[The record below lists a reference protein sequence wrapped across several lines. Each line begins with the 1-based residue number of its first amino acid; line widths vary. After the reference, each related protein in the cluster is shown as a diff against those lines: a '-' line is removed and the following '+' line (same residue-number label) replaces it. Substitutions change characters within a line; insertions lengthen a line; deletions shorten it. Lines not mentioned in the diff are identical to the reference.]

1 MNTQRLNTTK
11 WYYPS
16 WYKGPEGVN
25 DMFFGFTDM
34 LKELKNLKGDNTTM
48 IEIGSYAGES
58 TAMFASSGKFVSIDT
73 IDPYYW
79 AGSYQVE
86 MEYKVNVRHW
96 NYIKQH
102 KHYSQDIHDK
112 FQNNQYDFVYIDGD
126 HSGENVA
133 RDIEQYF
140 PKVKPGGYIGGHD
153 YHKIHWPEVCDAV
166 DKVFPVIDTF
176 ADTSWLCKK

>member
-1 MNTQRLNTTK
+1 MSEYEKLNGGMRFAPDPK
-11 WYYPS
+11 WINNKFNHHWMGLCHLIS
-16 WYKGPEGVN
+16 QLEIVEG
-25 DMFFGFTDM
+25 
-34 LKELKNLKGDNTTM
+34 KM

-58 TAMFASSGKFVSIDT
+58 TAMFASSGKFISIDT

-79 AGSYQVE
+79 AGSYEVE

-102 KHYSQDIHDK
+102 KYYSQDIHAK

-126 HSGENVA
+126 HSGESVA
-133 RDIEQYF
+133 RDIKQYF

-153 YHKIHWPEVCDAV
+153 YHPKHWPEVCAAV
-166 DKVFPVIDTF
+166 DKVFPVIDRF